1 MKIEFAAHAETV
13 SALPKPYLPEIAF
26 VGRSNVGKSSL
37 INTLLGQRIARTS
50 STPGRTQGLV
60 FFKIEERLF
69 FVDSPGFGFAKVS
82 KTKQEAWKEL
92 TQFYF
97 TSRRTHRATVWVFD
111 MRREVDELD
120 RQMCDFLISLDKP
133 FVLALTKCDH
143 LKKQEWLGI
152 QKKITK
158 DLGIP
163 IEWSHIFS
171 SKTKEGAKSLWYK
184 LEKF

>member
-1 MKIEFAAHAETV
+1 MKIEFAAHSETIA
-13 SALPKPYLPEIAF
+13 ALPKPYLPEIAF

-37 INTLLGQRIARTS
+37 INTLVGQKIARTS

-60 FFKIEERLF
+60 FFKIDNKIF

-82 KTKQEAWKEL
+82 KTKQDAWKEL

-97 TSRRTHRATVWVFD
+97 TERRTHKATVWVFD
-111 MRREVDELD
+111 MRREIDELD
-120 RQMCDFLISLDKP
+120 KQMCEFLLSLDKP

-143 LKKQEWLGI
+143 LKKHEWVI
-152 QKKITK
+152 VQNKISK
-158 DLGIP
+158 ALGIP
-163 IEWSHIFS
+163 LEYSHVFS